1 MTVTGLSTLRRM
13 HVVAWAT
20 LLTAASTL
28 APAQQPPAGQQ
39 PNQRIT
45 LNFRDADIVQIADA
59 VGAATG
65 KSFIL
70 DPRVRAQV
78 TMLSNTPMSPDAL
91 YEAFLSIL
99 QVHSFVAMPAGNKI
113 YKIVPDANARTMP
126 GDDLPDRV
134 SSASDEMVTQV
145 IQVKNVNAAQLVPIL
160 RSLVPQ
166 NGHLQA
172 YPPSNILIISDR
184 AANVSRIVKIVRR
197 IDQVGDADVEII
209 PLQNA
214 SAADL
219 VRVITTLNQPQQAAE
234 GGSNPMKL
242 VADDR
247 SNSVLVSGDP
257 TQRLRVKAL
266 IAHLD
271 TPLQSGGNTQVR
283 YLRYADAEKI
293 APKLK
298 EQITGQAQATPG
310 TPGAANTPQAQAD
323 KGTMI
328 WAEPET
334 NALVIT
340 AAPKAMREINAIIDK
355 IDIRR
360 MQVLV
365 EAIIADVNEDKS
377 AELGVN
383 WAAWSNDDS
392 TRIPIGGFI
401 QPVGGT
407 SIVDLAQAI
416 QNPSTAAT
424 SGITA
429 PLGTTLG
436 IGRIASTG
444 VNFAAMLRALRSDGS
459 TNIIAK
465 PSAITMDNQ
474 EAQLKVAKEV
484 PFVTGSYSST
494 GAGGNTGAVNP
505 FQTIQREEVGT
516 ILKVTPQL
524 NGSNTVILKIELE
537 SSNLAASNQGAV
549 DLITNKRTIST
560 NVMIEDGGI
569 VVLGG
574 LIEDNSIKGETR
586 VPFLGRIPIIGLAF
600 KTRNATATK
609 NNLMVFI
616 RPKILRDGV
625 QTSFETDAKY
635 NYIRD
640 EQKRMNKTELL
651 PLLPG
656 AKKPTLEPPPPPPPP
671 GTGEVDPRV
680 EQEKL
685 RGGQGDGTA
694 FQNPAGQA
702 APGGATPAPRAPA
715 QSQPQ
720 GAPAPQATPAQPPAT
735 EAPR

>member
-1 MTVTGLSTLRRM
+1 MTMTGLSHRLRALALGALFGAM
-13 HVVAWAT
+13 GS
-20 LLTAASTL
+20 LAS
-28 APAQQPPAGQQ
+28 AQQS
-39 PNQRIT
+39 NQRIT
-45 LNFRDADIVQIADA
+45 PNFKDADIVQIAEA

-65 KSFIL
+65 KNFIL

-78 TMLSNTPMSPDAL
+78 TMLSSTPLSPDGF

-99 QVHSFVAMPAGNKI
+99 QVHSFVAMPAGNNI
-113 YKIVPDANARTMP
+113 YKIVPDATARAMP

-134 SSASDEMVTQV
+134 SRTSDEIVTQV

-160 RSLVPQ
+160 RSLVNQ
-166 NGHLQA
+166 NGHLAA

-184 AANVSRIVKIVRR
+184 AANVNRIQRIIGR
-197 IDQVGDADVEII
+197 IDQAGDSDVEVV

-214 SAADL
+214 SAADV
-219 VRVITTLNQPQQAAE
+219 VRSITQLFQQQQAQE
-234 GGSNPMKL
+234 GGTNPLKM

-247 SNSVLVSGDP
+247 SNAVLVSGDP
-257 TQRLRVKAL
+257 SQRLRIKAL
-266 IAHLD
+266 IALLD
-271 TPLQSGGNTQVR
+271 TPLQTGGGTYVR
-283 YLRYADAEKI
+283 YLRYADAEKL

-310 TPGAANTPQAQAD
+310 AAPGAANTPAAQAD

-340 AAPKAMREINAIIDK
+340 AAPKQMRQINAIIDK

-365 EAIIADVNEDKS
+365 EAIIADVTEDKS
-377 AELGVN
+377 AQLGVN
-383 WAAWSNDDS
+383 WAAWSQDDD

-407 SIVDLAQAI
+407 SIVDLARLI
-416 QNPSTAAT
+416 SDPTNAAT
-424 SGITA
+424 AGISA
-429 PLGTTLG
+429 PTGTTLG
-436 IGRIASTG
+436 IGRIAASG
-444 VNFAAMLRALRSDGS
+444 VNFAAMLRALRSDS
-459 TNIIAK
+459 DTNIIAK

-474 EAQLKVAKEV
+474 EAQLKVAQEV
-484 PFVTGSYSST
+484 PFLTGSYSST
-494 GAGGNTGAVNP
+494 GTGGTNGAVNP

-524 NGSNTVILKIELE
+524 NGSDTVILKLELE
-537 SSNLAASNQGAV
+537 SSNIAGSSQGAV

-574 LIEDNSIKGETR
+574 LIQDTSLQGEQR

-600 KTRNATATK
+600 KTRNAQKTRS
-609 NNLMVFI
+609 NLMVFI

-625 QTSFETDAKY
+625 QTAFETDAKY

-640 EQKRMNKTELL
+640 EQKKQNRTEIL

-656 AKKPTLEPPPPPPPP
+656 TKKPVLDPPPPPPPP

-685 RGGQGDGTA
+685 RGGQGDGSA
-694 FQNPAGQA
+694 VKGQEPATPDGTLP
-702 APGGATPAPRAPA
+702 APGTPTAP
-715 QSQPQ
+715 
-720 GAPAPQATPAQPPAT
+720 APAPQAVP
-735 EAPR
+735 APRQ